1 MAAENN
7 AGEIRLGVGLST
19 DPLQEQAKSVEKT
32 AEKVGKSIGEAVDKG
47 STESLK
53 KTSEMS
59 DSEIIRACHFYVE
72 ENGLME
78 EWEAFRESNEK
89 QAEEV
94 FCKQ

>member
-47 STESLK
+47 STETLK
-53 KTSEMS
+53 KTSEKIGKTA
-59 DSEIIRACHFYVE
+59 EKLEPYVKGAVSVDAKLVHSAGE
-72 ENGLME
+72 L
-78 EWEAFRESNEK
+78 
-89 QAEEV
+89 
-94 FCKQ
+94 